1 MDAIPASRLSS
12 ATILDGE
19 ETKDECRD
27 AECREMGGGDMNEA
41 SKVGEPTVS
50 IDASNMVKGA
60 SNPDV
65 SVHAF

>member
-1 MDAIPASRLSS
+1 M
-12 ATILDGE
+12 LDGE